1 MRTKKSNIEL
11 SEFKKQFE
19 ESEKRYETF
28 RKNQMSR
35 IEKNKKVFEDQE
47 NRVNDRFKTIRRK

>member
-1 MRTKKSNIEL
+1 MRTKKSNIGL